1 MQGWWVLWLRQPKF
15 AETHRFPHR
24 IILLRRHKSFVITKQ
39 NTYIISS
46 LLQGNEPLSR
56 TAPTQ
61 RNKSVALKKYL
72 GCSPPSTARQRAE
85 QDFVPGQVRQNVF
98 NPCGHSRER
107 GVGKPCL
114 QSCPVTLLEGGV
126 SNRNQMTT
134 MTLVVQIVLNTMFFV
149 FERTAEFLRNSL
161 QWLFWDRG
169 TEIHSK
175 TRFPLHEKLQT
186 RVLHPVLCQTKPV
199 SEFGHACTQQP

>member
-114 QSCPVTLLEGGV
+114 QSCPVTLLEGG
-126 SNRNQMTT
+126 SFCGIRYSGY
-134 MTLVVQIVLNTMFFV
+134 FG
-149 FERTAEFLRNSL
+149 TAELKFIQKHAFPSTRNCRRAFST
-161 QWLFWDRG
+161 LFSVRQ
-169 TEIHSK
+169 S
-175 TRFPLHEKLQT
+175 P
-186 RVLHPVLCQTKPV
+186 
-199 SEFGHACTQQP
+199 